1 MEKNKKIRGPWLTA
15 HMKKYLLITA
25 GIIFFASVGVTHAA
39 TNISAT
45 SSQHWAWNDVIGW
58 MDFYVGGTSNITV
71 SAGTLTGNA
80 SSTVGP
86 VSLDCH
92 TSPVGNICSPTN
104 GNYQVLNDGGGNLSG
119 WAWNDTIGWISF
131 WCGNTGGCGTSAYR
145 VSIDA
150 SGNFSN
156 YAWNDA
162 VGWISFNC
170 NDPGIC
176 GTSNY
181 LVNAAWSPTSTTGT
195 LDSTTFDTGIAAGA
209 QLNSVMWQGN
219 LPGGT
224 TVAFQVAVANA
235 SSGPWNFTGPDGT
248 SGTTWAGGNP
258 GIAVPFSNYPL
269 YTNYRYFRYRVL
281 LTSNTNQSATPRV
294 DDVIISWSP

>member
-1 MEKNKKIRGPWLTA
+1 MTTKKLLFIGVVCAIALMEA
-15 HMKKYLLITA
+15 QS
-25 GIIFFASVGVTHAA
+25 ASAS

-45 SSQHWAWNDVIGW
+45 ASQHWAWNDAVGW
-58 MDFYVGGTSNITV
+58 MDFYNTNTITV
-71 SAGTLTGNA
+71 SAGSVSGYA
-80 SSTVGP
+80 SSSAAA

-92 TSPVGNICSPTN
+92 TTPAGNICSGAN
-104 GNYQVLNDGGGNLSG
+104 GNYQVMNDGAGDLSG
-119 WAWNDTIGWISF
+119 WAWNDNIGWISF

-145 VSIDA
+145 VIINGA
-150 SGNFSN
+150 GNFTG

-170 NDPGIC
+170 SDPGVC

-181 LVNAAWSPTSTTGT
+181 LVNTSWVATSTFGT

-219 LPGGT
+219 LPIGT
-224 TVAFQVAVANA
+224 SVAFQFAVSNA

-248 SGTTWAGGNP
+248 SGTTWAGGIP
-258 GIAVPFSNYPL
+258 GIAVPLTNYPL
-269 YTNYRYFRYRVL
+269 YANYRYFRYRIQ

-294 DDVIISWSP
+294 DDVIVSWSP